1 MKPNTPLLY
10 WLIGFSG
17 ILVSFYLFYL
27 INDRKIQQN
36 AQLVENSISQAETKL
51 KVELQKIQLVV
62 QSMSFF
68 IENNTELSQEEFEQL
83 TLPFKKNLSGI
94 RALFYSSAQNINL
107 IFDEESLEVKAP
119 LVKDS
124 LGNSYSYFPIKLITP
139 LEQLRGV
146 LGYDIYSEQNRR
158 DAINQSFKSKKITVT
173 APLKLISDNN
183 GVPGILAVKVVTDR
197 ETQKIKGIVSVV
209 YRMDDFLGNTL
220 KEEMKFIDIII
231 KDKEAANS
239 LLFSSLSTIPTKTSS
254 EKFISLSAVNRIWN
268 IHFYPKIERTEFPH
282 SLESYFIL
290 IMGLTSTVLLLSNLK
305 VRDTRRQNL
314 ETKVKIRTKELEV
327 SNKQK
332 ENLLRE
338 VHHRVMNNLQIT
350 SSLMNLQKRKLH
362 DEDAIN
368 ALSSSQDRIK
378 AIALIHK
385 NIYQHE
391 GIDAVNLKEYLE
403 NLIKTHKQLSPEVK
417 YSIKC
422 PSIFIDLDTA
432 VPLAIITS
440 EIVVNAL
447 KHAFYPDAELKLLN
461 ILVHPVENKTI
472 ALEISDNGKGIPK
485 KMNVSKGTGLGFD
498 IIKKLCRQLQ
508 ATYEYSSNSSGT
520 TFSLKFQQRKL
531 NIPNFEEAK

>member
-1 MKPNTPLLY
+1 MKPNSLLLY

-36 AQLVENSISQAETKL
+36 ARLVENSISQAETKL

-68 IENNTELSQEEFEQL
+68 IENDAELSQEEFEQL
-83 TLPFKKNLSGI
+83 TGPFEKNLSGI
-94 RALFYSSAQNINL
+94 RALFYSSAQNTQL
-107 IFDEESLEVKAP
+107 IFDEESRKVKMP
-119 LVKDS
+119 LANDS
-124 LGNSYSYFPIKLITP
+124 LGNVLSYFPIKLITS
-139 LEQLRGV
+139 LDQLKGV
-146 LGYDIYSEQNRR
+146 LGYDIYSEKNRR
-158 DAINQSFKSKKITVT
+158 EAINASFTSQNITVT
-173 APLKLISDNN
+173 APLQLITYTN
-183 GVPGILAVKVVTDR
+183 GVPGILALKVVSDR
-197 ETQKIKGIVSVV
+197 ETQKIKGVVSAV
-209 YRMDDFLGNTL
+209 YKMDDFLRDVL
-220 KEEMKFIDIII
+220 QEEMNYIDIII
-231 KDKEAANS
+231 KDKEAGNS
-239 LLFSSLSTIPTKTSS
+239 LLFSSLTSIPEGSSS
-254 EKFISLSAVNRIWN
+254 EKYLPLPALNRIWN
-268 IHFYPKIERTEFPH
+268 IQFYPKIERTEFPN

-290 IMGLTSTVLLLSNLK
+290 ILGLTSTVLLLSNLK
-305 VRDTRRQNL
+305 VRDTRRDNL
-314 ETKVKIRTKELEV
+314 ENKVKIRTKELEV

-350 SSLMNLQKRKLH
+350 SSLMNLQKRKLR

-391 GIDAVNLKEYLE
+391 GVDAVNLKEYLE

-417 YSIKC
+417 YHIKC
-422 PSIFIDLDTA
+422 PGIFIDLDTA

-447 KHAFYPDAELKLLN
+447 KHAFHPNAEIKLLD
-461 ILVHPVENKTI
+461 IVVHPIALETI
-472 ALEISDNGKGIPK
+472 SLEISDNGMGIPK
-485 KMNVSKGTGLGFD
+485 KLDLNKETGLGFD

-508 ATYEYSSNSSGT
+508 ADYKYSSTASGT

-531 NIPNFEEAK
+531 NIPNFEESK